1 VPGTVRR
8 APFGFP
14 AFRMALTFSA
24 RAIVLRTRQLGE
36 KDRILTL
43 LSPDHGRF
51 SAVAK
56 GARNPK
62 GKQAATSQPF
72 VLARFLIAPGR
83 SLHVASQS
91 QIEDAHIHICGD
103 LVRTAWAS
111 YICEMCDA
119 TPESHPDSE
128 LFDALE
134 QALAALNEPE
144 SMPEQLETAA
154 AWFQIRFL
162 HILGYEPTIGR
173 CVVSGQKIT
182 VDPADTTTKIAFSP
196 ALGGTLSASE
206 VSRDPDRL
214 TASVTALRAMH
225 TLGRAKAPPRV
236 LKLTPAARRDLRELL
251 RRQIVVHLDARLK
264 SQKFLDDIL
273 AANW

>member
-1 VPGTVRR
+1 
-8 APFGFP
+8 
-14 AFRMALTFSA
+14 MASTYPA

-36 KDRILTL
+36 KDRVLTL

-62 GKQAATSQPF
+62 GKQAAASQPF

-83 SLHVASQS
+83 SIHIASQS
-91 QIEDAHIHICGD
+91 QIEDAHIHIGGD

-119 TPESHPDSE
+119 TPESHPDPE

-134 QALAALNEPE
+134 QTLTALNAPDASPE
-144 SMPEQLETAA
+144 LLETVA

-173 CVVSGQKIT
+173 CVVSGQKI
-182 VDPADTTTKIAFSP
+182 VVPPDDTTSKIAFSP
-196 ALGGTLSASE
+196 ALGGTLCPNE
-206 VSRDPDRL
+206 VARDPDRL
-214 TASVTALRAMH
+214 MPAVAALRAMH
-225 TLGRAKAPPRV
+225 TLGRAESPPARAIP
-236 LKLTPAARRDLRELL
+236 LTPAARRDLRELL
-251 RRQIVVHLDARLK
+251 RRQIVLHLDSRLK
-264 SQKFLDDIL
+264 SQKFLDEIL
-273 AANW
+273 TTA